1 MVANLVLATLSY
13 VASSTRKAARPG
25 RIRMIGRHGVFEI
38 KDGPKRTAL
47 ENLKA
52 AGAQQAHN

>member
-25 RIRMIGRHGVFEI
+25 RIPISLSVVTARAGIQKSVATDGIGRS
-38 KDGPKRTAL
+38 PR
-47 ENLKA
+47 
-52 AGAQQAHN
+52 